1 VSAARPRLA
10 VAGGEQDDAPLLFV
24 EAVPS
29 SPSPSEPGTRRAVLR
44 KSSPVAAE
52 ALRLGL
58 TAAGNTATT
67 FAVHLPPGF
76 ATGDLAA
83 SSTAGMYR
91 AFVHDG
97 RSIAAHADLEEVGGM
112 AAAVGP
118 QMAWAVAAYIVGQH
132 FQVEISGKLDDLRDG
147 LEALQ
152 QADLHGRYAQ
162 LASAHLLVQKALA
175 RAMDGVVDVATTLD
189 LAHQDVLKVL
199 GRQRQWLAEQE
210 SAAGRLQAGDHDA
223 TAFLEAFPGL
233 LDGSFAENAA
243 LTAAVINV
251 HRELLHVEGLVAA
264 GLTNDPYSH
273 YKAFLDDQAQ
283 AMVDLEGRLRSVV
296 RVIGR
301 LPFAPEERIFHWVN
315 KNPSGSALQA
325 QRAALAVEDALVS
338 WLVDPLRSPNE
349 VQVTA
354 QVDGGLTLSLPA

>member
-1 VSAARPRLA
+1 MSETHPRLA
-10 VAGGEQDDAPLLFV
+10 VAGGEQDDAPLMFI
-24 EAVPS
+24 EAVP
-29 SPSPSEPGTRRAVLR
+29 PPTGTSEQGTRPAVLR

-97 RSIAAHADLEEVGGM
+97 RGIAAHADLEEISGV
-112 AAAVGP
+112 AALGP
-118 QMAWAVAAYIVGQH
+118 QVAWAVAAYVVGQH
-132 FQVEISGKLDDLRDG
+132 FQVEISRKLDDLRDG

-152 QADLHGRYAQ
+152 QADLHNRYAQ

-189 LAHQDVLKVL
+189 LAHQDVMKVL

-210 SAAGRLQAGDHDA
+210 SNARRLQAGDHDA
-223 TAFLEAFPGL
+223 TAFLDAFPGL
-233 LDGSFAENAA
+233 LDESFADNAA

-264 GLTNDPYSH
+264 SRTSDPYSH
-273 YKAFLDDQAQ
+273 YKAFLADQAQ
-283 AMVDLEGRLRSVV
+283 AMVNLEDRLRSVV

-315 KNPSGSALQA
+315 KNPSGSALQG

-338 WLVDPLRSPNE
+338 WLVDHLQSPNE

>member
-1 VSAARPRLA
+1 VSATHPRLA
-10 VAGGEQDDAPLLFV
+10 VAGGEHDEAPLLLV
-24 EAVPS
+24 EAVPPPAATAGQRS
-29 SPSPSEPGTRRAVLR
+29 RSAVLR

-97 RSIAAHADLEEVGGM
+97 RAIAAHADLEKVSGAVALGPQIAW
-112 AAAVGP
+112 AAA
-118 QMAWAVAAYIVGQH
+118 AYVVGQH
-132 FQVEISGKLDDLRDG
+132 FQVEISRKLDDLRDG

-152 QADLHGRYAQ
+152 QADLHSRYAQ

-175 RAMDGVVDVATTLD
+175 RAMDGVVDVATPLD
-189 LAHQDVLKVL
+189 LAHQDVMKVL

-210 SAAGRLQAGDHDA
+210 SAARPLQDDA
-223 TAFLEAFPGL
+223 RDSTAFLEAFPGL

-264 GLTNDPYSH
+264 SRTSDPYSH
-273 YKAFLDDQAQ
+273 YKAFLADQVQ
-283 AMVDLEGRLRSVV
+283 AMTDLEDRLRSLV

-325 QRAALAVEDALVS
+325 QRAALAVEDSLSS
-338 WLVDPLRSPNE
+338 WLVDHLQSPRE
-349 VQVTA
+349 VQLTA
-354 QVDGGLTLSLPA
+354 EVDGGLTLSLTA

>member
-1 VSAARPRLA
+1 MSARHPRLA
-10 VAGGEQDDAPLLFV
+10 VAGGEQDDAPLMFF

-29 SPSPSEPGTRRAVLR
+29 AAVASERRTPTAVMR

-97 RSIAAHADLEEVGGM
+97 RGIAAHADLEEVSGL
-112 AAAVGP
+112 AAVGP
-118 QMAWAVAAYIVGQH
+118 QVAWAVAAYVVGQH
-132 FQVEISGKLDDLRDG
+132 FQVEISRKLDDLRDG

-152 QADLHGRYAQ
+152 QADLHSRYAQ

-189 LAHQDVLKVL
+189 LAHQDVMKVL

-210 SAAGRLQAGDHDA
+210 STAHRLQADDHDA
-223 TAFLEAFPGL
+223 TDFLGAFPGL
-233 LDGSFAENAA
+233 VDGSFADNVA

-264 GLTNDPYSH
+264 SRTSDPYSH
-273 YKAFLDDQAQ
+273 YKTFLADQAQ
-283 AMVDLEGRLRSVV
+283 AMVDLEARLRSVV

-301 LPFAPEERIFHWVN
+301 LPFVPEERIFHWVN
-315 KNPSGSALQA
+315 KNPSGSAMQA
-325 QRAALAVEDALVS
+325 QRAALAVEDALVA
-338 WLVDPLRSPNE
+338 WLVDPLQSPNE